1 MTWIAT
7 VAYPEATGH
16 LKTLYDRVKGPD
28 DNVDNI
34 MMAHSLRPH
43 TMDGHMAASST
54 SRSTMRPRRRRRPA
68 TACRRRSASC

>member
-28 DNVDNI
+28 DNVDNV

-43 TMDGHMAASST
+43 MAASST
-54 SRSTMRPRRRRRPA
+54 RRSTMRPRGRRRPA
-68 TACRRRSASC
+68 TACRRPSASC